1 MTFLTDRA
9 SFSIRQY
16 KIEKKKST
24 HGKVNNCY
32 LLEVFKIIF
41 MSNRSWGAMAVIYK
55 GFLIGKTNGLFFPL
69 QGIMIMTDV
78 SPESLRIWVVTYR
91 TFLFFC
97 FFSIG
102 V

>member
-9 SFSIRQY
+9 SFSVRQY
-16 KIEKKKST
+16 KIEKKST

-41 MSNRSWGAMAVIYK
+41 MSNRSWGAMAIIYK
-55 GFLIGKTNGLFFPL
+55 AFLIGNTNGLLFPL

-78 SPESLRIWVVTYR
+78 
-91 TFLFFC
+91 C
-97 FFSIG
+97 HQKA
-102 V
+102 